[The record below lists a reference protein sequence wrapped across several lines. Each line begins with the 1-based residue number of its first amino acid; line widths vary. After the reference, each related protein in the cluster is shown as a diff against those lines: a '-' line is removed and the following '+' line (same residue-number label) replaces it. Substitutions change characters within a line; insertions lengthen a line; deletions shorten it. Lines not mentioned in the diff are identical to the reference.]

1 VAHFYICVLF
11 LENVLMFD
19 PQLLVQFCDYSCDIY
34 VRSSFDFVGVC
45 SILHVLI
52 VLD

>member
-1 VAHFYICVLF
+1 VAHFYICVLI

-19 PQLLVQFCDYSCDIY
+19 PQLLVQLCDYSCDIY